1 MHLTMSRRQHV
12 DMISRSCRNV
22 RYQHLL
28 NSLCA
33 AWLAPVCP
41 LEHASFQQCSY
52 MYGWPKHESAA
63 GRPLGV
69 ICDADK
75 NWSLLWAD
83 EFEGSALDASSWTPL
98 EGDGSAYGIPG
109 MAWWQLLALPKHFS
123 CMFCAAPRAHC
134 STACVYHLIHTP
146 TRCRYAFEAWW
157 EVTLW
162 SKFSCMHC
170 MTI

>member
-1 MHLTMSRRQHV
+1 MHLTMGRRQHV
-12 DMISRSCRNV
+12 AMISRSCRNV
-22 RYQHLL
+22 QYQHLL

-41 LEHASFQQCSY
+41 LEYASFQQCSY

-63 GRPLGV
+63 GRPLRV
-69 ICDADK
+69 ICDADN

-109 MAWWQLLALPKHFS
+109 TARGQLWLYTGMIFCIS
-123 CMFCAAPRAHC
+123 CAAASC
-134 STACVYHLIHTP
+134 
-146 TRCRYAFEAWW
+146 
-157 EVTLW
+157 TLQYDPG
-162 SKFSCMHC
+162 
-170 MTI
+170 